1 MSWRII
7 VISNSAKLDYK
18 MIFMLVRQETVTRI
32 HLSEVGLLLI
42 ESTAVSLTASLLAE
56 LVKRKIRVVFCDE
69 KRNPISELMPY
80 YGSHDTSAKLR
91 KQITWKDSVKDAVW
105 AEIIAEKIRQQ
116 KAFLLSLN
124 KSKEAELL
132 NQYIGEIQPGDRTN
146 REGHAAKVYFNALF
160 GKDFSRTLDNPLN
173 AALNY
178 GYSLLLS
185 AVNREISANGYI
197 TQLGIFH
204 DNMFNCFNLGS
215 DLMEPFRVLID
226 RTVFK
231 LQPEKLEHDEKVVII
246 GVLTKEVVI
255 NDKITTV
262 LNAIKIYCHSV
273 FEAIND
279 NDMSLIRF
287 YKILPETKTGK

>member
-1 MSWRII
+1 MSWRIV

-18 MIFMLVRQETVTRI
+18 MNFMLVRQEAITRI

-56 LVKRKIRVVFCDE
+56 LVKRKIRVIFCDE
-69 KRNPISELMPY
+69 KRNPVSELMPY

-91 KQITWKDSVKDAVW
+91 KQIAWKDTVKDAVW

-116 KAFLLSLN
+116 KAFLMTLN

-132 NQYIGEIQPGDRTN
+132 HQYIGEIQSGDSTN

-160 GKDFSRTLDNPLN
+160 GKEFSRTLDIPLN

-178 GYSLLLS
+178 GYSILLS

-197 TQLGIFH
+197 TQIGVFH

-215 DLMEPFRVLID
+215 DLMEPFRILVD
-226 RTVFK
+226 RTVFE
-231 LQPEKLEHDEKVVII
+231 LQPEKLEHDEKMFLVN
-246 GVLTKEVVI
+246 VLTKEVIIDGKV
-255 NDKITTV
+255 TSV
-262 LNAIKIYCHSV
+262 LNAIKIYCRSF
-273 FEAIND
+273 FEAINE

-287 YKILPETKTGK
+287 YKILPETNTRK